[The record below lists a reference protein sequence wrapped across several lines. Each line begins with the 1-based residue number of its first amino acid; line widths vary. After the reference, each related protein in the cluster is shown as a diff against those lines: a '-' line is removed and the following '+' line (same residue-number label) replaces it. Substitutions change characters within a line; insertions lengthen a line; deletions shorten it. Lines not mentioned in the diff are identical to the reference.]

1 MDPLTVW
8 LLVAGLAVTS
18 FLPRGAFILLFAR
31 LELPHAAQRALRFVP
46 AAVFAALVIPDIAF
60 AGGALRLGLD
70 NPKLLAALVAGP
82 VAWRTRSTLAT
93 IVAGMAALHLAER
106 LLSG

>member
-1 MDPLTVW
+1 MDPLTAWV
-8 LLVAGLAVTS
+8 LIAGLAVTS
-18 FLPRGAFILLFAR
+18 FVPRGSFILFLDR
-31 LELPHAAQRALRFVP
+31 LPLPPAVQRALRFVP

-70 NPKLLAALVAGP
+70 NPKLVAALVAGP
-82 VAWRTRSTLAT
+82 VAWRTRNTLAT

-106 LLSG
+106 FLV